1 MTLVHQTEIARLS
14 HRLPIAL
21 GFLGPEFRGT
31 FPFFCQPKKKSQEFL
46 ARGKQH
52 GFSCETLQGFGEPG
66 FSDFGGW
73 QILQKVK
80 AATILRF
87 LAKSYWTTVYHTTKK
102 RLKIGLLFLV
112 SPGKSVVSTEFIY
125 FEDFSAEST
134 RTTGLVNRSSDQ
146 NPGYLL
152 YIGDILPSYLG
163 ILISHHRVIGIP
175 INQSI

>member
-1 MTLVHQTEIARLS
+1 M
-14 HRLPIAL
+14 
-21 GFLGPEFRGT
+21 
-31 FPFFCQPKKKSQEFL
+31 
-46 ARGKQH
+46 
-52 GFSCETLQGFGEPG
+52 
-66 FSDFGGW
+66 
-73 QILQKVK
+73 
-80 AATILRF
+80 
-87 LAKSYWTTVYHTTKK
+87 
-102 RLKIGLLFLV
+102 
-112 SPGKSVVSTEFIY
+112 VSTEFIY